1 MWGFTMVLGGLWLAL
16 IGFLFVWGAP
26 ILAIPVFLMGV
37 AGIGALDFARRRR
50 QARQMH
56 TLRDEA
62 KASSVEFTER
72 DQETLVSE

>member
-1 MWGFTMVLGGLWLAL
+1 MWGFTMVLGGLWIAIIAFCLV
-16 IGFLFVWGAP
+16 IGAP
-26 ILAIPVFLMGV
+26 IFAVPVFLVGV